1 MLFENGNGAAG
12 DSFLTEGEGAKRI
25 ADIPVTTIDKIVKEL
40 GLPRVDLIKAD
51 VKGASERM
59 IKGASDTIR
68 RYHPRVVISTEEDT
82 DDPVAIQA
90 RMAAIDPNYK
100 FRPGPC
106 LLSFSFNNRTSE
118 PFCTDTTPLK
128 MF

>member
-1 MLFENGNGAAG
+1 
-12 DSFLTEGEGAKRI
+12 
-25 ADIPVTTIDKIVKEL
+25 
-40 GLPRVDLIKAD
+40 
-51 VKGASERM
+51 M
-59 IKGASDTIR
+59 IKGAFDTIK

-106 LLSFSFNNRTSE
+106 LLDRDDVRTDVV
-118 PFCTDTTPLK
+118 F
-128 MF
+128 FQ